1 MYFISTQNFQSL
13 QRFIEKYY
21 SKCTLIQ
28 QYQHDINGIYLTLTN
43 NYQINFDYGTSQ
55 LRILDTDPKLWD
67 SQTGVTIWNFGLQEN
82 MIITGTGA
90 VLKGKDVLTNEEYIF
105 WLDSGLYKLQTPVDK
120 TAYNVT
126 AIYLDENN
134 NINPQFS
141 KVPIFTKIFLLDQTI
156 EIYNLAMCNK
166 TLYDFLQ
173 NFTVQAIRQAQGADS
188 LYIFKPS
195 YGSVW
200 LGDNF
205 GRNRYLVLTDKDGIL
220 N

>member
-1 MYFISTQNFQSL
+1 MYFISTKNFQSL

-21 SKCTLIQ
+21 SKCKLIQ

-67 SQTGVTIWNFGLQEN
+67 SQTGITIWSFGFQEN
-82 MIITGTGA
+82 MIITSTGA
-90 VLKGKDVLTNEEYIF
+90 VLKGKDVLANEEYLF
-105 WLDSGLYKLQTPVDK
+105 WLDGGLYKLQTPVDK
-120 TAYNVT
+120 TAYNLT

-141 KVPIFTKIFLLDQTI
+141 KVPLFTKVFLLDQTI
-156 EIYNLAMCNK
+156 EIYNLAICNS
-166 TLYDFLQ
+166 TLYNFLQ
-173 NFTVQAIRQAQGADS
+173 DFTVQAIRQAQGADS

-200 LGDNF
+200 LGDDF
-205 GRNRYLVLTDKDGIL
+205 DRNRYLVLTDKDGIL